1 MVRLPGATETHI
13 VVAVNVFMRGDFV
26 QLLRVQ
32 TTQHVDVRVTI
43 EICKIDRS
51 VIVRDENDLVFSD
64 QGVRLGQVD
73 RRTAV
78 DQNHVLHLE

>member
-1 MVRLPGATETHI
+1 
-13 VVAVNVFMRGDFV
+13 
-26 QLLRVQ
+26 
-32 TTQHVDVRVTI
+32 
-43 EICKIDRS
+43 
-51 VIVRDENDLVFSD
+51 LVFSD